1 MMQRQQHGQVTRLVC
16 DNPADQNRINK
27 MSTHLILSATIFVCI
42 CGGKDAEEMETMP
55 CLIGALYCF
64 FDQRIDQTNIQ
75 HNKPNITWHRTSFS
89 SSLEIKEKR
98 MAKSEDNFSGALDR
112 RYSFESAE
120 SPNFFNF

>member
-1 MMQRQQHGQVTRLVC
+1 
-16 DNPADQNRINK
+16 
-27 MSTHLILSATIFVCI
+27 
-42 CGGKDAEEMETMP
+42 MP
-55 CLIGALYCF
+55 CLIGALHCF
-64 FDQRIDQTNIQ
+64 FNQRIDQTNIQ

-98 MAKSEDNFSGALDR
+98 MAKSEDNVSGALDR